1 MFRDRL
7 RQWGM
12 NDKNHRGNIDR
23 RRKVTQSADNRDKIT
38 AQQDSCQPTASLK
51 PTQPIM
57 SVHQNLS
64 SVLCTPKEMRMLHR
78 ALKGVLDWQKEFEDS
93 TYTRDGNPIGQ
104 MLTDIQEALRWN
116 YQKPLTCTKVS
127 RQLQKTGAA
136 LQRRMKEPCGLLDI
150 HQFVGAL
157 LQLAKRRNYSAW
169 DHSTFTFLSKMAAE
183 ALSISHPSLL
193 LFHLLLSEP
202 TPAHLVMI
210 YDVGCS
216 VVHR

>member
-150 HQFVGAL
+150 HQSVGAL
-157 LQLAKRRNYSAW
+157 LQRVGPLDFHFSLQDGCGGSLYLPSIAVAIP
-169 DHSTFTFLSKMAAE
+169 STPQRAYTST
-183 ALSISHPSLL
+183 SSHD
-193 LFHLLLSEP
+193 
-202 TPAHLVMI
+202 I
-210 YDVGCS
+210 
-216 VVHR
+216 